1 MKMQRVW
8 VFYIRDSRLHVP
20 TLPIEQ
26 NIRKILVQKVV
37 SRLGGKKVWV
47 SFVELCHLHRHYITM
62 RFDSMLT
69 LYKLN
74 LIVIVSR
81 KSTVFQ
87 KFRAHSLHGHHHKN
101 RTWSETIQLKSG
113 GLTFL
118 VLPHVISA
126 WKRIR
131 WNPFLITWLHG
142 SSVIL
147 RTWLMGI
154 SQQSFKS
161 HMQSKVIIFGSWFSW
176 FMLLIKTHC
185 HHFLQCRIS
194 YLDRSQ
200 FCANVSDWVNI

>member
-20 TLPIEQ
+20 TLAIEQ

-37 SRLGGKKVWV
+37 SRLGGKKVWF

-113 GLTFL
+113 G
-118 VLPHVISA
+118 VDISWA
-126 WKRIR
+126 TSCNKRLKKDKVEPFSHNMTSWK
-131 WNPFLITWLHG
+131 L
-142 SSVIL
+142 
-147 RTWLMGI
+147 
-154 SQQSFKS
+154 
-161 HMQSKVIIFGSWFSW
+161 
-176 FMLLIKTHC
+176 
-185 HHFLQCRIS
+185 S
-194 YLDRSQ
+194 YFTDVVDGN
-200 FCANVSDWVNI
+200 FTAKF